1 MDHHLK
7 LKAIEGA
14 YLALDAI
21 KKHEERRKRAST
33 ELHKLSGFI
42 DSEHQLIVIEQLR
55 ELHETGMPLAAAQ
68 QTVLGVEAKLAA
80 FRKKIQ
86 RASSGGQRKL
96 LSRVDRD
103 HPELDTAP
111 FARTREAPAATEDEA
126 HTGALDKLVP
136 GGPDSDF
143 PVRRPTA
150 RL

>member
-1 MDHHLK
+1 MDPLK

-21 KKHEERRKRAST
+21 KRAEARRKRALA
-33 ELHKLSGFI
+33 ELHTLTGFI
-42 DSEHQLIVIEQLR
+42 DHEHHPAVIEQLR
-55 ELHETGMPLAAAQ
+55 ELHETGMPLAVAQ
-68 QTVLGVEAKLAA
+68 QTMLGVEAKLAA

-103 HPELDTAP
+103 HPEIDDAP
-111 FARTREAPAATEDEA
+111 FARTRAAPPVAEDEA

-136 GGPDSDF
+136 GNPDSDF

-150 RL
+150 GP